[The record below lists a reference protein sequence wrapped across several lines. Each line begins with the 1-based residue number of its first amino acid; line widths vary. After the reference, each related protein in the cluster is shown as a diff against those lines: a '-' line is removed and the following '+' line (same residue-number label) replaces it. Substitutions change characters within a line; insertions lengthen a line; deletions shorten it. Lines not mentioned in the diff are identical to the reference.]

1 MQHKVPSNRGTKL
14 KAQAV
19 HVIPIQLFQLGYLDE
34 QNHVYVFMFIYY
46 IIYVYIYMYSEFIKL
61 ALE

>member
-1 MQHKVPSNRGTKL
+1 MQHEVLSNHGTKL

-19 HVIPIQLFQLGYLDE
+19 HVTSTQLFQLGSLDE

-46 IIYVYIYMYSEFIKL
+46 IIYVYIYVCV
-61 ALE
+61 